1 MLSFPLASGGSALL
15 EQELYYIQEEW
26 DGTTDSLHF
35 TLPIGHPQRPA
46 MTERL
51 PLTDKESGQS
61 YVITTIDEG
70 KSDTSFTA
78 ALDLDAL
85 QAEMLFGYT
94 NGSST
99 PALTISGVLPT
110 GWTVRDHS
118 GITFRRTIA
127 GDLTPLD
134 VIRQCMETYDGLAV
148 RILNGSKEVH
158 LYRPDSHTASGAY
171 YTDELNLT
179 AQPQYKGAA
188 KDEDFYTRLYP
199 VGKDGLTIE
208 SVNDGKG
215 YVECHDYT
223 DRVICRMWKD
233 DRFTVAENLRDAA
246 QAMVNTA
253 GVPARSYECSVL
265 DLAKIDPA
273 KYAYLGA
280 EMYKVVT
287 LIDRASGKRL
297 QHKVARYRRY
307 PHRPDKN
314 VLTLSTVPGTVTKR
328 LETAYSAVTDTAG
341 TTAFQQRQNA
351 AIEAA
356 TQLITGALGGH
367 FIITEDANGKPD
379 GWAIMDTAGTATAQ
393 KVWRMTAGGLGYSK
407 NGWNGPYETAI
418 TADGQI
424 VADFITAGTITANLI
439 RAGILASMDG
449 SFSLDLS
456 SGKMSA
462 TNGTFETILTK
473 DLDGAYRRVVAS
485 GSSVCIYQSDDGT
498 KASEW
503 LCASFG
509 GYMDGVTVFSKTGPA
524 CMVNASG
531 IHLST
536 DGAGFTGTL
545 NMADGMRQ
553 LNVEKIGI
561 CDSPNHQPM
570 EFSKRY
576 ISDLGCYVLASD
588 GY

>member
-1 MLSFPLASGGSALL
+1 MLSFPLSSGGSASL

-35 TLPIGHPQRPA
+35 SLPSGHPQRAA

-51 PLTDKESGQS
+51 PLTDKESDQT
-61 YVITTIDEG
+61 YLVTIIDEG

-78 ALDLDAL
+78 VLDLDAL
-85 QAEMLFGYT
+85 QAEMLLGYT
-94 NGSST
+94 NGSNT
-99 PALTISGVLPT
+99 PALTIEGVLPA

-118 GITFRRTIA
+118 GINIRRTIS

-134 VIRQCMETYDGLAV
+134 VIRQCMTTYDGLAI
-148 RILNGSKEVH
+148 RILNGRREVH
-158 LYRPDSHTASGAY
+158 LYRPDTHTVSGAY

-179 AQPQYKGAA
+179 ARPYYKGTA

-208 SVNDGKG
+208 GVNDGKA

-223 DRVICRMWKD
+223 DRVICRRWKD
-233 DRFTVAENLRDAA
+233 ERYTDAENLRDAA
-246 QAMVNTA
+246 QAMVDAA

-265 DLAKIDPA
+265 DLAKIDPD

-287 LIDRASGKRL
+287 LIDRASAKRL

-314 VLTLSTVPGTVTKR
+314 VITLSTVPGTVTKWV
-328 LETAYSAVTDTAG
+328 ETAYNAVTDTAG
-341 TTAFQQRQNA
+341 LTDFQQRQQA
-351 AIEAA
+351 SIDAA
-356 TQLITGALGGH
+356 TQLISGALGGY

-379 GWAIMDTAGTATAQ
+379 GWAIMDTKSTATAK

-407 NGWNGPYETAI
+407 NGWNGPYETAM

-424 VADFITAGTITANLI
+424 VADFITTGTLTANLI
-439 RAGILASMDG
+439 KAGILASMDG
-449 SFSLDLS
+449 SFSLDLNN
-456 SGKMSA
+456 GKMSA
-462 TNGTFETILTK
+462 KNGTFETILTK
-473 DLDGAYRRVVAS
+473 DLDGSYRRVVIS
-485 GSSVCIYQSDDGT
+485 GSCVSIYQSDDGT
-498 KASEW
+498 KDNEW

-509 GYMDGVTVFSKTGPA
+509 SYSDSVTVYSKDGPA
-524 CMVNASG
+524 CMVDADGVS
-531 IHLST
+531 LST
-536 DGAGFTGTL
+536 DGVGFIGTL
-545 NMADGMRQ
+545 NMINGKRQ
-553 LNVEKIGI
+553 LNVERIGI
-561 CDSPNHQPM
+561 CDGPNYQPM
-570 EFSKRY
+570 EFSKQY
-576 ISDLGCYVLASD
+576 ISSLGCYVLASD